1 MIFVKTT
8 LAFLV
13 LLILTRLLGKKQM
26 SQMTFFH
33 YVTGITIGS
42 MAANIIIN
50 DNKSILNELMGL
62 AWWCALTALLA
73 YITLKSAKLKVIIDG
88 QPVILIRNGIF
99 EKESFKKTRIS
110 LYDLSIM
117 LREQNIFSI
126 LEVDYAILEPNGKLS
141 ILKKQSD
148 LNVTLSDLNLNRPVP
163 KYLPSQIIIDTHI
176 VYDNL
181 NELGLSINWLK
192 NQLKAQ
198 NINNTNKVF
207 YAEIQQDGSLYIV
220 KK

>member
-88 QPVILIRNGIF
+88 QPVILIRNGTF
-99 EKESFKKTRIS
+99 EKDSFKKTRIS